1 MLSNDSY
8 LGWLCAIT
16 WQTGVAGSTYFTGTI
31 IQGLFVLNI
40 ETYDYKRWHGTLL
53 TFIFIIIA
61 IIFNTVL
68 AKRLPMVEGLFVIF
82 HVIGIVIFIPV
93 LVLSK
98 KAQGSSP
105 LTEFYN
111 PGGWASNGLATMIG
125 SAGPLTALIGFDC
138 SVHMCMSIHPL
149 TFLVPFT
156 YTSTT

>member
-1 MLSNDSY
+1 
-8 LGWLCAIT
+8 
-16 WQTGVAGSTYFTGTI
+16 
-31 IQGLFVLNI
+31 
-40 ETYDYKRWHGTLL
+40 
-53 TFIFIIIA
+53 
-61 IIFNTVL
+61 
-68 AKRLPMVEGLFVIF
+68 MVEGLFVIF

-125 SAGPLTALIGFDC
+125 SAAPLTALIGFDC

-149 TFLVPFT
+149 TLSSSYLRMYCIAEETKDSSRTVPVTLLFGYFSNVFLGLFVLLAW
-156 YTSTT
+156 